1 MIKLIA
7 LLLTII
13 TANANIFPFLLP
25 DEGSRFNHHLQT
37 HLKNAQKEI
46 VIITHSMNYSTL
58 SKSII
63 RSLSSG
69 GRLTLIVSKPS
80 GDPLHLIAYEGV
92 NFFNTYTPK
101 TLSDTLILIDN
112 TQVCHLSGPLSEKH
126 LTNATSSVWYS
137 DDPSLILRMQKHI
150 NVLLRRST
158 PDLK

>member
-46 VIITHSMNYSTL
+46 VIITHSMNYPTL

-63 RSLSSG
+63 RSLSTRG
-69 GRLTLIVSKPS
+69 HLTLIVSKPS
-80 GDPLHLIAYEGV
+80 GDPLRLIAYEGV
-92 NFFNTYTPK
+92 NLYTYPSR
-101 TLSDTLILIDN
+101 TLTDTLILIDN

-126 LTNATSSVWYS
+126 LTNAASSVWCS
-137 DDPSLILRMQKHI
+137 DDPSLILRMQKHV
-150 NVLLRRST
+150 NVLLRRSA
-158 PDLK
+158 PYLE

>member
-46 VIITHSMNYSTL
+46 VIITHSMNYPAL

-63 RSLSSG
+63 RSLSG
-69 GRLTLIVSKPS
+69 GGHLTLIVSNPS
-80 GDPLHLIAYEGV
+80 GDPLRLIAYEGV
-92 NFFNTYTPK
+92 NLYTYIPR
-101 TLSDTLILIDN
+101 TLTDTLILIDN
-112 TQVCHLSGPLSEKH
+112 TQICHISGPLSEKH
-126 LTNATSSVWYS
+126 LTNASSNVWCS
-137 DDPSLILRMQKHI
+137 DEASLILRTQKYI
-150 NVLLRRST
+150 NLLLGRST
-158 PDLK
+158 PYLQ